1 MEKLRNKI
9 LELRKRLEIA
19 NTIAKYKRRYYEC
32 RPECLHF
39 LLNEYTPLF
48 ELFED
53 YNDRPADY
61 DIDAIQKELN
71 HTSFKYFALVHDILF
86 ENKDPVTY

>member
-9 LELRKRLEIA
+9 IELRKRLEVA
-19 NTIAKYKRRYYEC
+19 KTIGKYKQRYYEC
-32 RPECLHF
+32 RPECLHL
-39 LLNEYTPLF
+39 LLNEYTPLY

-53 YNDRPADY
+53 YNESPEEY
-61 DIDAIQKELN
+61 DVSVIQKELSLA
-71 HTSFKYFALVHDILF
+71 TFRYFTRIQDVLF